1 MFKRS
6 KNSKKHRPYM
16 YFSLLVPW
24 GGVSALLLWLT
35 NPSRCWTPPLKCR
48 VCGRPP
54 AVLGPAL
61 GGSVQPWITDW
72 AHKPVGVATA
82 QRLFSLLWGLLELFQ
97 KHLDTYS
104 WAETLLS
111 SSAAPSTLPGRWLT
125 AWCLSH
131 PPDPQPRPPEW
142 TGVSA
147 EARGQTGPMRKRL
160 PALPQSLLPTPARQ
174 VLQDPRGAWSSG
186 VAAAPRLG
194 WPFWPLV
201 QGPCLGLGDE
211 GRGRLLRGWADVCR
225 PLARC
230 KEFQR
235 QRGLRPSRPGT
246 RSSGAGAQGVS
257 ERPLGSRVLGLGLRQ
272 RVSGSAPS
280 FSSTSKQAMSFH
292 VPSQDRLSLMKGLR
306 FHPRK
311 TWSRSRPARW
321 VHRNGGGGGSGPRLQ
336 GRWRVWS
343 GCCRGWGAQGAAS
356 SCPHPQAG
364 VSR

>member
-131 PPDPQPRPPEW
+131 PPDPQLVVWSPAPFSKPRPPEW

-174 VLQDPRGAWSSG
+174 VLQDPRGAVCDTVVSRDSD
-186 VAAAPRLG
+186 
-194 WPFWPLV
+194 FI
-201 QGPCLGLGDE
+201 
-211 GRGRLLRGWADVCR
+211 RGRRGHGAVQPGR
-225 PLARC
+225 
-230 KEFQR
+230 FQNSSDPVHDA
-235 QRGLRPSRPGT
+235 QR
-246 RSSGAGAQGVS
+246 
-257 ERPLGSRVLGLGLRQ
+257 RVLGGPAGLQPCCWSSVSSAVSPAARQ
-272 RVSGSAPS
+272 
-280 FSSTSKQAMSFH
+280 T
-292 VPSQDRLSLMKGLR
+292 DSL
-306 FHPRK
+306 PEV
-311 TWSRSRPARW
+311 WA
-321 VHRNGGGGGSGPRLQ
+321 VCHR
-336 GRWRVWS
+336 
-343 GCCRGWGAQGAAS
+343 
-356 SCPHPQAG
+356 
-364 VSR
+364 